1 MTANQRTVHRRSMDL
16 LLDALREFD
25 EASQHPAEREV
36 S

>member
-1 MTANQRTVHRRSMDL
+1 MDL

-25 EASQHPAEREV
+25 EANKHPAEREV

>member
-1 MTANQRTVHRRSMDL
+1 MDL

-25 EASQHPAEREV
+25 ETNRHPAEREV

>member
-1 MTANQRTVHRRSMDL
+1 MDL

-25 EASQHPAEREV
+25 EANQHPAEREV